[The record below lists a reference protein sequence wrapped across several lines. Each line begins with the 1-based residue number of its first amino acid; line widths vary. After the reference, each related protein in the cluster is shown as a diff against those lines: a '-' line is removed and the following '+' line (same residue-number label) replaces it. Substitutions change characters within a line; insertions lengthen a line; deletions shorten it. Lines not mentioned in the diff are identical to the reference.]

1 MSDPVPTEEADS
13 VDDFKEKADNTLAAL
28 RTLRRSG
35 EITIELYCKM
45 VINLCLEYVKQ
56 NQVQDV
62 IVLVRGLPSE
72 YFEETIA
79 EQMKEDA
86 DFCEV
91 AYTVACAMIDS
102 LDTELESPE
111 VNMKGGL
118 A

>member
-1 MSDPVPTEEADS
+1 MSDSSSDKVDS
-13 VDDFKEKADNTLAAL
+13 VEDFNEKADNTLAAL

-56 NQVQDV
+56 NQVQEV

-102 LDTELESPE
+102 LDTQPDQPE
-111 VNMKGGL
+111 VTMKGGV